1 MSELPSSKL
10 LLFTAAALVALS
22 PLAMDSYL
30 PAIPALADYLGVSAG
45 AVSWTVSNFLLGLAA
60 GQLIGGAISD
70 QKGRRPVVLFG
81 LILFA
86 LSSLALVFIDS
97 LWSANG
103 WRLLQGF
110 SGGVVMV
117 SAIAMVKDI
126 TPPERLAAQI
136 AQIIFVVMLTPIVA
150 PIIGAAMLPL
160 GWQSI
165 FILSLVAAVL
175 LLLLV
180 VGWVQESNAHITGK
194 LSLSGALAQYGYVLR
209 FQRDGVYIAR
219 WQALSLSCSA
229 LLGLVFVTA
238 SGPII
243 MDEYGLAPEQ
253 FPYAFGAFAVSILV
267 GNRIGKWMVGRFP
280 AHIIFRRGVWI
291 QLAAIVA
298 LLVVLGFVQPPLW
311 LALALMMVA
320 FGTGAAIGPS
330 GSAMFLNLLDKHFG
344 SATAFETTLRFS
356 LGALL
361 GSLAT
366 ALPIGHLLATT
377 LIMFVSLLL
386 SLWSS
391 TVTRRFWRSL

>member
-1 MSELPSSKL
+1 MSEVLSSRF
-10 LLFTAAALVALS
+10 LLFVAAALVALS

-45 AVSWTVSNFLLGLAA
+45 AVSWTVSNFLLGLSA
-60 GQLIGGAISD
+60 GHLIGGAISD

-86 LSSLALVFIDS
+86 VSSLALVFITS
-97 LWSANG
+97 LWAANG

-117 SAIAMVKDI
+117 SSVAMVKDI

-150 PIIGAAMLPL
+150 PIIGASMLPL

-165 FILSLVAAVL
+165 FLLSLAAGLLMLVL
-175 LLLLV
+175 V
-180 VGWVQESNAHITGK
+180 WGWVPESNSRISGT
-194 LSLSGALAQYGYVLR
+194 LSLTGALAQYGYVIR
-209 FQRDGVYIAR
+209 FQRDGVHIAR
-219 WQALSLSCSA
+219 LQALSLSCSA
-229 LLGLVFVTA
+229 LLGLIFVTA

-243 MDEYGLAPEQ
+243 MDEYGLAPAQ

-267 GNRIGKWMVGRFP
+267 GNRIGKWLIGRFP
-280 AHIIFRRGVWI
+280 AHEIFRRGVWV
-291 QLAAIVA
+291 QLLAIFS
-298 LLVVLGFVQPPLW
+298 LLLLLCFVHPPLW

-330 GSAMFLNLLDKHFG
+330 GSAMFLNLLEKHFG
-344 SATAFETTLRFS
+344 SAAAFETTLRFS

-377 LIMFVSLLL
+377 IIMFLSLLL
-386 SLWSS
+386 SLWCSS
-391 TVTRRFWRSL
+391 LTRRFW